1 MPTVVAAV
9 VAVATAGGIVSLSW
23 RADQRRHEQ
32 LLLARVDAQT
42 YQTSKADWQ
51 MLSAI
56 RPDAMDVAQR
66 EHREAQ
72 RVVLA
77 TVRELHARAR
87 GDSVLR
93 DSLAEIE
100 RRVGRLHDALEVV
113 YNLAAAGRVAEAI
126 EFDTTRADPA
136 AAQLHASLAHA
147 GVALDEAARRGN
159 LEANVGMVLLVLL
172 ASAVVATLL
181 RRFADARRREDV
193 AAAQRRAAT
202 EHEARF
208 RALVQH
214 ASDLILVV
222 DDTDVVRYASPSATA
237 VLGQPADALTGTPI
251 ATLLGADGDGDVR
264 ALLRGADA
272 DGTRSAAAPS
282 TWRMRH
288 ANGHWVAVEVVR
300 TDLRDVASVG
310 GIVLNAR
317 DVTERVALQQQLA
330 HLALHDPLTDLPNRS
345 LFRERIDRAMVRA
358 RSGRNGSAGAMRPP
372 AVLFLDLDDFK
383 AVNDSL
389 GHSAG
394 DQLLAEIAARLL
406 SATRGSDT
414 VARLG
419 GDEFAVLL
427 EEIADRREAVHV
439 AERILQSLA
448 LPVAIDGTEV
458 HVGASIG
465 MAIAERDDDSDELL
479 RNADLAMYLAKRGGK
494 GGYVWY
500 APEQHLAVRERLQL
514 EADLRH
520 ALDRD
525 EFHVVYQPIM
535 DLREEL
541 VVGMEALVRWQHP
554 TRGLVMPND
563 FIEAAESTGV
573 IQRLGRWVLR
583 EACRQGA
590 LWHDSAW
597 SDAAMTMSVNVSVV
611 QLRAGEQLLTDVRDA
626 LRDSGLPPTCLQLEI
641 TESAAIQDARDA
653 TDVLTTLRALGV
665 RLAIDDFGTGYS
677 SLSYLERLPIDVLK
691 IDKAFVDRLTAE
703 EGDGSPLVPTILA
716 IAQALGLRVIAEGI
730 ELPAQSDEL
739 QALGCALGQ
748 GFLFAR
754 PLAPDDVPAFV
765 ETHTLTRRAG

>member
-1 MPTVVAAV
+1 
-9 VAVATAGGIVSLSW
+9 
-23 RADQRRHEQ
+23 
-32 LLLARVDAQT
+32 
-42 YQTSKADWQ
+42 
-51 MLSAI
+51 
-56 RPDAMDVAQR
+56 
-66 EHREAQ
+66 
-72 RVVLA
+72 
-77 TVRELHARAR
+77 
-87 GDSVLR
+87 
-93 DSLAEIE
+93 
-100 RRVGRLHDALEVV
+100 
-113 YNLAAAGRVAEAI
+113 
-126 EFDTTRADPA
+126 
-136 AAQLHASLAHA
+136 
-147 GVALDEAARRGN
+147 
-159 LEANVGMVLLVLL
+159 
-172 ASAVVATLL
+172 
-181 RRFADARRREDV
+181 
-193 AAAQRRAAT
+193 
-202 EHEARF
+202 
-208 RALVQH
+208 
-214 ASDLILVV
+214 
-222 DDTDVVRYASPSATA
+222 
-237 VLGQPADALTGTPI
+237 
-251 ATLLGADGDGDVR
+251 
-264 ALLRGADA
+264 
-272 DGTRSAAAPS
+272 
-282 TWRMRH
+282 
-288 ANGHWVAVEVVR
+288 
-300 TDLRDVASVG
+300 
-310 GIVLNAR
+310 
-317 DVTERVALQQQLA
+317 
-330 HLALHDPLTDLPNRS
+330 
-345 LFRERIDRAMVRA
+345 
-358 RSGRNGSAGAMRPP
+358 
-372 AVLFLDLDDFK
+372 
-383 AVNDSL
+383 
-389 GHSAG
+389 
-394 DQLLAEIAARLL
+394 
-406 SATRGSDT
+406 
-414 VARLG
+414 
-419 GDEFAVLL
+419 
-427 EEIADRREAVHV
+427 
-439 AERILQSLA
+439 
-448 LPVAIDGTEV
+448 
-458 HVGASIG
+458 